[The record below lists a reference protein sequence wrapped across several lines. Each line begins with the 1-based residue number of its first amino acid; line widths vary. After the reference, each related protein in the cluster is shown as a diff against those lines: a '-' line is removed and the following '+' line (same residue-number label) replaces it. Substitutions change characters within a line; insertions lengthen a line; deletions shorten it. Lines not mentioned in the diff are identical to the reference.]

1 MKIAIIKERKNPPD
15 RRVVL
20 TPKECKRLLRK
31 HSNLKI
37 VIESSEDRFF
47 TDEDYIN
54 EGINVVNDVSYCDV
68 FLGVKEIPIEF
79 LIPNKKYFFFSHTIK
94 KQHYNRKL
102 LQAILEKNIELYD
115 HEVIVNEKGKRLV
128 AFGRYAG
135 IVGAYNGFRTY
146 GLKFKLFNLKSYVQ
160 FSVNFVALNVI
171 WPTNYVSISS

>member
-115 HEVIVNEKGKRLV
+115 HEVIVNE
-128 AFGRYAG
+128 
-135 IVGAYNGFRTY
+135 
-146 GLKFKLFNLKSYVQ
+146 
-160 FSVNFVALNVI
+160 
-171 WPTNYVSISS
+171 